1 MSDEHQLLDEEG
13 AERPLAI
20 PSELPVLP
28 LRDTV
33 LFPNSFMPLAVAR
46 ESSVRLI
53 EEAIADSRLVGVL
66 SEKDCLHTVVHG
78 AYNNV
83 PMGMVADYMST
94 NVMTITPELD
104 VMAVASDFLKQV
116 YRRFPVVDEEGR
128 LVGQLTRRDLLRAIH
143 TIMGEDWSAEQQVGS

>member
-53 EEAIADSRLVGVL
+53 EEAIADSRLVGVFTQL
-66 SEKDCLHTVVHG
+66 EPGTEDPTQEDLYQGGTATHIHKMFKLPDGTLRLIVQGQTRLHLEEVLDTQPYIRARGVSSHIPAAPCTWIARSITSHAICG
-78 AYNNV
+78 A
-83 PMGMVADYMST
+83 PAL
-94 NVMTITPELD
+94 I
-104 VMAVASDFLKQV
+104 
-116 YRRFPVVDEEGR
+116 
-128 LVGQLTRRDLLRAIH
+128 
-143 TIMGEDWSAEQQVGS
+143 

>member
-1 MSDEHQLLDEEG
+1 MIPEY
-13 AERPLAI
+13 PLVREFMDVTFVKLT
-20 PSELPVLP
+20 PQ
-28 LRDTV
+28 
-33 LFPNSFMPLAVAR
+33 MPLYDAVQLFLNHRVTGA
-46 ESSVRLI
+46 VVV
-53 EEAIADSRLVGVL
+53 DPYDPSRLVGVL